1 MARKIFFLE
10 YHKRWSSNLDRRDCE
25 QGHGRPFSL
34 SLSVHVSYGWR
45 QRARP
50 GHAGLPESQRRAPLC
65 TAPCVTF
72 CFWYNQQWEAKER
85 NDVKE
90 QQLPFVMF
98 QRFTI
103 KLHMGNH
110 VYASMRWA
118 KASHFPFLPFR
129 LNSALPDTGIFG
141 IHPLNLPC
149 LSTVA
154 SGSKTW
160 ILIYLSRLYAFE
172 TRYCRRKLPQHFFFS
187 AQLQKIQHWGIKQ
200 QHPEEQSQLTER
212 GLQPSAHRSPPM
224 PASRRAERGLSWLS
238 SLWRRCWYWGKGDID
253 GLK

>member
-34 SLSVHVSYGWR
+34 SLSVHVLYGWR
-45 QRARP
+45 QRAHP
-50 GHAGLPESQRRAPLC
+50 GHARIPESQRRAPLC

-172 TRYCRRKLPQHFFFS
+172 TRYCRRKLPQHFFFFLLS
-187 AQLQKIQHWGIKQ
+187 C
-200 QHPEEQSQLTER
+200 
-212 GLQPSAHRSPPM
+212 
-224 PASRRAERGLSWLS
+224 RRFSTGA
-238 SLWRRCWYWGKGDID
+238 
-253 GLK
+253 

>member
-1 MARKIFFLE
+1 
-10 YHKRWSSNLDRRDCE
+10 
-25 QGHGRPFSL
+25 
-34 SLSVHVSYGWR
+34 
-45 QRARP
+45 
-50 GHAGLPESQRRAPLC
+50 
-65 TAPCVTF
+65 
-72 CFWYNQQWEAKER
+72 
-85 NDVKE
+85 
-90 QQLPFVMF
+90 MF

-110 VYASMRWA
+110 VYASMQWA

-141 IHPLNLPC
+141 IHPLNLSC

-154 SGSKTW
+154 SGSKMW
-160 ILIYLSRLYAFE
+160 ILIYLSRLYALE
-172 TRYCRRKLPQHFFFS
+172 TRYCRRKLPQRFFFCSNAEDS
-187 AQLQKIQHWGIKQ
+187 ALGIKQ
-200 QHPEEQSQLTER
+200 QHPEEQSQLMER

-238 SLWRRCWYWGKGDID
+238 SLWRRRWYWGKGDTD